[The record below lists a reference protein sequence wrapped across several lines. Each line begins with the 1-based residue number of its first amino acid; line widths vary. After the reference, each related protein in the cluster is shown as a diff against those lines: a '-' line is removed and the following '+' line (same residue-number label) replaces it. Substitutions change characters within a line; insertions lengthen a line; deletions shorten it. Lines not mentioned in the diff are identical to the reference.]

1 MASFRCY
8 DNSDV
13 IANLIM
19 TNFSTFLFMVTQFML
34 KLGIDPEKLY
44 RATFICSY
52 MTVRP
57 QLCCCN
63 MALVSFRLFRE
74 NLGNCCEIFLGK
86 WFTPQPPFL
95 AKKVPYMAYYWQF
108 LISVKGILSNHK
120 NKKNLRLVHKYSVFI
135 HNCTLQTSLQGP
147 WRQFILFFFRCI
159 VQIIIILLLLISVW
173 RNIFL

>member
-57 QLCCCN
+57 HLCCCN

-74 NLGNCCEIFLGK
+74 NLGNCCEIFLGV

-120 NKKNLRLVHKYSVFI
+120 NKKTCVWSINIQYLFTTVHCKPHCKVHEDNLYFYK
-135 HNCTLQTSLQGP
+135 P
-147 WRQFILFFFRCI
+147 FF
-159 VQIIIILLLLISVW
+159 VV
-173 RNIFL
+173 